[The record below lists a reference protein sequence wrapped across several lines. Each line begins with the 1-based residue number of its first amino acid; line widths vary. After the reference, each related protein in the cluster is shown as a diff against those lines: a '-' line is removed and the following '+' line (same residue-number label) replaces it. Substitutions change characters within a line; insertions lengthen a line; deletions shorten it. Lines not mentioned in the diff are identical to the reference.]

1 MKVFFEGCDWVIAE
15 DVDDAW
21 KVWTEYCGEKR
32 EDYETEAGDFWEEL
46 PDDKEISITFDD
58 YDEHA
63 FPNPQKKTCAEW
75 IKEKGRGFLCST
87 EW

>member
-1 MKVFFEGCDWVIAE
+1 MKVFSERCDSVIAN

-21 KVWTEYCGEKR
+21 VVWEKHCGEKR
-32 EDYETEAGDFWEEL
+32 KDYDNEEGFWEEL
-46 PDDKEISITFDD
+46 SDDQKLSIHDEDD
-58 YDEHA
+58 SL
-63 FPNPQKKTCAEW
+63 PQPQKKTCAEW